1 VNTRQKPDPQ
11 ADTMPSPDAA
21 PALESADVAIPRAQA
36 PLVHVLE
43 VEGSRS
49 KDCITDSEIFDYV
62 DGRASEAVR
71 GRVQQHTDGCK
82 DCYQLVLAA
91 IGRES
96 VLGASSKLGAEPTTF
111 TRGSVV
117 KERYLIERFV
127 GKGGMGEVYAAFD
140 RLMQQ
145 RVALKTLLCTTSD
158 DPRAVRKLF
167 AEVRNAQRVGHAHV
181 CRINELQ
188 EHQESGRH
196 PVPFFTMEFVEGERL
211 GTRLRRAPLP
221 LSEIRS
227 VAHQLL
233 EGLQAAHSKG
243 VLHLDF
249 KSDNV
254 MLRNGSHGPD
264 AVIMDFGLSRAQDSE
279 VRSRTSEQL
288 QGAGTLPYMAIEQL
302 ECRSTLGPPA
312 DVYAFGVVM
321 YEMLTGRLPFD
332 GDSLGSILLKQLR
345 ERPSPPSSVVPH
357 LNPELDSFVLKCL
370 SVDPRQRYANA
381 GQALAALSDIESW
394 QVQVRARRTRWL
406 ALAALAAL
414 FASFAF
420 IASLGE
426 RQEVLNNLPAPLPS
440 VEEPTTRAPSASTPP
455 TAEIPTSVQ
464 PAPAPPPV
472 SPAEPSAAE
481 RVSSNGERVEAEAKA
496 RVQRQHDPPP
506 NKPPP
511 NKSPVSPPRR
521 EPPASS
527 PRSEPSSAPQH
538 EAAQAP
544 SNWPAPPR
552 LVPIEPVPLP
562 PGARSFP
569 DNAR

>member
-1 VNTRQKPDPQ
+1 MNTRQKPDPQ
-11 ADTMPSPDAA
+11 ADTLPSPNAA
-21 PALESADVAIPRAQA
+21 PALESADVAIGREQV
-36 PLVHVLE
+36 PLGRVLE
-43 VEGSRS
+43 VEGARS
-49 KDCITDSEIFDYV
+49 GECITDTEVFDYV
-62 DGRASEAVR
+62 DGRASEAAR
-71 GRVQQHTDGCK
+71 SKVQKHIDGCK
-82 DCYQLVLAA
+82 DCYQIVLAA

-111 TRGSVV
+111 TAGSLV

-211 GTRLRRAPLP
+211 GSRLRRAPLP
-221 LSEIRS
+221 LSEVRL

-233 EGLQAAHSKG
+233 QGLQAAHSKG

-254 MLRNGSHGPD
+254 MLRNGSSGPD

-279 VRSRTSEQL
+279 SRPRTSEQL

-312 DVYAFGVVM
+312 DVYAFGVVL
-321 YEMLTGRLPFD
+321 YEMLTGRLPFE
-332 GDSLGSILLKQLR
+332 GESLGAILLKQLR
-345 ERPSPPSSVVPH
+345 ERPPPPSSVVPQ
-357 LNPELDSFVLKCL
+357 LNPELDAFVLKCL
-370 SVDPRQRYANA
+370 CMDPRQRHASA
-381 GQALAALSDIESW
+381 GQALAALSGIEPW
-394 QVQVRARRTRWL
+394 QVRVRGTRWL
-406 ALAALAAL
+406 ALAALVL
-414 FASFAF
+414 LVASFALA
-420 IASLGE
+420 ASLGE
-426 RQEVLNNLPAPLPS
+426 RRVVLSNVPAPPPS
-440 VEEPTTRAPSASTPP
+440 LETAVPDGVERPPAAVEIKASVQHEPTPAAPSASEQT
-455 TAEIPTSVQ
+455 
-464 PAPAPPPV
+464 
-472 SPAEPSAAE
+472 E
-481 RVSSNGERVEAEAKA
+481 RERAKA
-496 RVQRQHDPPP
+496 REHHAQGTAKEQRVHAPSTRKPLPAQPRTEPAPEPPP
-506 NKPPP
+506 
-511 NKSPVSPPRR
+511 PRTA
-521 EPPASS
+521 EAPA
-527 PRSEPSSAPQH
+527 H
-538 EAAQAP
+538 
-544 SNWPAPPR
+544 WPAPPR

-562 PGARSFP
+562 PRAKRFP
-569 DNAR
+569 DSAR

>member
-11 ADTMPSPDAA
+11 ADTLPSPDAA

-36 PLVHVLE
+36 PPVRVLE
-43 VEGSRS
+43 VGGSRS
-49 KDCITDSEIFDYV
+49 GECLTDTEVFDYV

-71 GRVQQHTDGCK
+71 GEVQLHIDGCK

-111 TRGSVV
+111 TMGSVV

-221 LSEIRS
+221 LSEVRI
-227 VAHQLL
+227 VALQLL

-254 MLRNGSHGPD
+254 MLRNGSSGPD
-264 AVIMDFGLSRAQDSE
+264 AVIMDFGLSRAQDGE
-279 VRSRTSEQL
+279 ARSRTSEQL

-302 ECRSTLGPPA
+302 ECRSILGPPA

-332 GDSLGSILLKQLR
+332 GDSLGAILLKQLR
-345 ERPSPPSSVVPH
+345 ERPAPPSAVVPQ
-357 LNPELDSFVLKCL
+357 LNPQLDSFVLKCL

-381 GQALAALSDIESW
+381 GQALAALSGVESW
-394 QVQVRARRTRWL
+394 QVQVRVRHTRWL
-406 ALAALAAL
+406 ALAALAA
-414 FASFAF
+414 FMASFAF

-426 RQEVLNNLPAPLPS
+426 RHEVLSNLPAPLPS
-440 VEEPTTRAPSASTPP
+440 VAEPTARAASEPTPP
-455 TAEIPTSVQ
+455 AVEIPTSVQ
-464 PAPAPPPV
+464 PAPAPPPP
-472 SPAEPSAAE
+472 SPSES
-481 RVSSNGERVEAEAKA
+481 
-496 RVQRQHDPPP
+496 PPP
-506 NKPPP
+506 ERAKSSEARAVAVAKDQGQHAPSVRKPPP
-511 NKSPVSPPRR
+511 VHLEPAPESPRR
-521 EPPASS
+521 QPA
-527 PRSEPSSAPQH
+527 E
-538 EAAQAP
+538 AP

-569 DNAR
+569 DTAR

>member
-1 VNTRQKPDPQ
+1 MNTRQKPDPQ
-11 ADTMPSPDAA
+11 ADTLPSPDAA

-36 PLVHVLE
+36 APLVRVLE
-43 VEGSRS
+43 VEGSHS
-49 KDCITDSEIFDYV
+49 GQCITDAEVFDYV
-62 DGRASEAVR
+62 DGRASESVR
-71 GRVQQHTDGCK
+71 GKVQQHIDGCK

-96 VLGASSKLGAEPTTF
+96 VIGGSSKLGAEPTTF
-111 TRGSVV
+111 TIGSVV

-188 EHQESGRH
+188 EHQQSGRH

-221 LSEIRS
+221 LSEIRI
-227 VAHQLL
+227 VLHQLL

-254 MLRNGSHGPD
+254 MLRNGSNGPD
-264 AVIMDFGLSRAQDSE
+264 AVIMDFGLSRAQDGDA
-279 VRSRTSEQL
+279 RSRSSEQL
-288 QGAGTLPYMAIEQL
+288 QGAGTLPYMAVEQL

-332 GDSLGSILLKQLR
+332 GDSLGAILLKQLR
-345 ERPSPPSSVVPH
+345 ERPPPPSSVVPQ
-357 LNPELDSFVLKCL
+357 LNPELDAFVLKCL
-370 SVDPRQRYANA
+370 SLDPRQRYANA

-394 QVQVRARRTRWL
+394 QVPVRRTRWL

-414 FASFAF
+414 LASFAL
-420 IASLGE
+420 IASLSE
-426 RQEVLNNLPAPLPS
+426 REEVLSNLPAPLPA
-440 VEEPTTRAPSASTPP
+440 VAEPVARTPSESIPP
-455 TAEIPTSVQ
+455 AVEIPASVQ
-464 PAPAPPPV
+464 PTPAPPPP
-472 SPAEPSAAE
+472 SPSEPSAVQRTPA
-481 RVSSNGERVEAEAKA
+481 SDTRVETRAKS
-496 RVQRQHDPPP
+496 QRQHDAPARKAPS
-506 NKPPP
+506 
-511 NKSPVSPPRR
+511 SP
-521 EPPASS
+521 
-527 PRSEPSSAPQH
+527 PRSEPSAPPPH
-538 EAAQAP
+538 SDLPASPPREAAAP
-544 SNWPAPPR
+544 PPNWPAPPP

-562 PGARSFP
+562 SGARSSP